1 MARPSSFTQEI
12 ADEICRRLTLGE
24 TLRAI
29 CRDDGMPSRETVA
42 RWYTSADPFFAEFR
56 GQYARA
62 REEQAHNLVDEIVEI
77 SDDGTNDWMER
88 RSESEKGAGISTGW
102 VLNGEHVQRS
112 RLRVDSRKWFA
123 SKVLP
128 KIYGDKVQA
137 ELTGANGGPLEF
149 RWAQV
154 DEATPD
160 PSEPSLSHTD
170 QEASG
175 SASTK
180 AKPDTES

>member
-1 MARPSSFTQEI
+1 MVFRWISNNDPALVHF
-12 ADEICRRLTLGE
+12 
-24 TLRAI
+24 
-29 CRDDGMPSRETVA
+29 RE
-42 RWYTSADPFFAEFR
+42 
-56 GQYARA
+56 QYARA
-62 REEQAHNLVDEIVEI
+62 REAQAHHLADELLEIV
-77 SDDGTNDWMER
+77 DDGKNDWMER
-88 RSESEKGAGISTGW
+88 RSEAEKGAGISTGW

-149 RWAQV
+149 RWAQL

-160 PSEPSLSHTD
+160 PSEQSSSHTD

-180 AKPDTES
+180 AKPDTESS